1 MGKNKILFIG
11 AGNMGSAIIKG
22 LNKKADFG
30 YEIFFYEPEES
41 VRSEIAAKLNAKAVT
56 QIDEKIADFDTI
68 VFAVKPQVFRKFP
81 KDEKMA
87 QLSKFVTEKQ
97 LVLSIMAGIPIAT
110 ITDFL
115 LNAKKI
121 IRIMPNTPAL
131 VGEAMSVLAPSND
144 VATEDI
150 EFAKEIFESIGLV
163 EVLSESAL
171 DAVTGLSGSGPAF
184 VMMFVEALTQ
194 GGILCGL
201 TKKTAEKLAIQ
212 TVLGSTKMAVESG
225 LSVEELRHAVT
236 SPGGTTIAGVAA
248 LEENGFRNSVIK
260 AVRAACIRSE
270 ELGKSK

>member
-22 LNKKADFG
+22 LNKKADLG
-30 YEIFFYEPEES
+30 YEIFFYEPEVS
-41 VRSEIAAKLNAKAVT
+41 VRCEIAAKLNAVAVT

-68 VFAVKPQVFRKFP
+68 VFAVKPQVFRNFP

-87 QLSKFVTEKQ
+87 HLSKFVTEKQ

-150 EFAKEIFESIGLV
+150 EFAKEIFESIGQV
-163 EVLSESAL
+163 EVLSENTL

-184 VMMFVEALTQ
+184 VMMFIEALTQ

-212 TVLGSTKMAVESG
+212 TVLGSTKMASESG

>member
-68 VFAVKPQVFRKFP
+68 VFAVKPQVFRNFP

-212 TVLGSTKMAVESG
+212 TVLGSTKMASESG

>member
-1 MGKNKILFIG
+1 M
-11 AGNMGSAIIKG
+11 
-22 LNKKADFG
+22 
-30 YEIFFYEPEES
+30 
-41 VRSEIAAKLNAKAVT
+41 T

-68 VFAVKPQVFRKFP
+68 VFAVKPQVFRNFP

-87 QLSKFVTEKQ
+87 HLSKFVTEKQ

-144 VATEDI
+144 VVTEDI
-150 EFAKEIFESIGLV
+150 EFAKEIFESIGQV
-163 EVLSESAL
+163 EVLSENAL

-184 VMMFVEALTQ
+184 VMMFIEALTQ

-212 TVLGSTKMAVESG
+212 TVLGSTKMASESG

>member
-1 MGKNKILFIG
+1 M
-11 AGNMGSAIIKG
+11 
-22 LNKKADFG
+22 
-30 YEIFFYEPEES
+30 
-41 VRSEIAAKLNAKAVT
+41 RSEIAAKVNAKAVT
-56 QIDEKIADFDTI
+56 QIDQKIADFDTI
-68 VFAVKPQVFRKFP
+68 VFAVKPQVFRNFP

-87 QLSKFVTEKQ
+87 HLSKFVTEKQ

-163 EVLSESAL
+163 EVLSENAL

-212 TVLGSTKMAVESG
+212 TVLGSTKMASESG

>member
-11 AGNMGSAIIKG
+11 AGNMGGAIIKG
-22 LNKKADFG
+22 LNKKADSD

-41 VRSEIAAKLNAKAVT
+41 VRNEIAVKLNAIAVT

-68 VFAVKPQVFRKFP
+68 VFAVKPQVFRNFP
-81 KDEKMA
+81 KDEKMV

-131 VGEAMSVLAPSND
+131 VGEAMSVLAPSD
-144 VATEDI
+144 EVSTDDI
-150 EFAKEIFESIGLV
+150 EFAKEIFESIGQV
-163 EVLSESAL
+163 EVLSENAL

-184 VMMFVEALTQ
+184 VMMFIEALTQ

-212 TVLGSTKMAVESG
+212 TVLGSTKMASESG

>member
-22 LNKKADFG
+22 LNKKADSG

-144 VATEDI
+144 V
-150 EFAKEIFESIGLV
+150 
-163 EVLSESAL
+163 
-171 DAVTGLSGSGPAF
+171 
-184 VMMFVEALTQ
+184 
-194 GGILCGL
+194 
-201 TKKTAEKLAIQ
+201 
-212 TVLGSTKMAVESG
+212 
-225 LSVEELRHAVT
+225 
-236 SPGGTTIAGVAA
+236 
-248 LEENGFRNSVIK
+248 
-260 AVRAACIRSE
+260 
-270 ELGKSK
+270 

>member
-1 MGKNKILFIG
+1 
-11 AGNMGSAIIKG
+11 
-22 LNKKADFG
+22 
-30 YEIFFYEPEES
+30 
-41 VRSEIAAKLNAKAVT
+41 
-56 QIDEKIADFDTI
+56 
-68 VFAVKPQVFRKFP
+68 
-81 KDEKMA
+81 
-87 QLSKFVTEKQ
+87 
-97 LVLSIMAGIPIAT
+97 
-110 ITDFL
+110 
-115 LNAKKI
+115 
-121 IRIMPNTPAL
+121 
-131 VGEAMSVLAPSND
+131 MSVLAPSD
-144 VATEDI
+144 EVSTEDVGV
-150 EFAKEIFESIGLV
+150 AKEIFESIGLV

-184 VMMFVEALTQ
+184 VMMFIEALTQ

-201 TKKTAEKLAIQ
+201 TKKTAEKLAVQ

>member
-11 AGNMGSAIIKG
+11 AGNMGGAIIKG
-22 LNKKADFG
+22 LNKKADSD

-41 VRSEIAAKLNAKAVT
+41 VRNEIAVKLNAIAVT

-68 VFAVKPQVFRKFP
+68 VFAVKPQVFRNFP
-81 KDEKMA
+81 KDEKMV

-150 EFAKEIFESIGLV
+150 EFAKEIFESIGQV
-163 EVLSESAL
+163 EVLSENAL

-184 VMMFVEALTQ
+184 VMMFIEALTQ

-212 TVLGSTKMAVESG
+212 TVLGSTKMASESG

>member
-11 AGNMGSAIIKG
+11 AGNMGGAIIKG
-22 LNKKADFG
+22 LNKKADSD

-41 VRSEIAAKLNAKAVT
+41 VRNEIAVKLNAIAVT

-68 VFAVKPQVFRKFP
+68 VFAVKPQVFRNFP
-81 KDEKMA
+81 KDEKMV

-121 IRIMPNTPAL
+121 VRIMPNTPAL

-150 EFAKEIFESIGLV
+150 EFAKEIFESIGQV
-163 EVLSESAL
+163 EVLSENAL

-184 VMMFVEALTQ
+184 VMMFIEALTQ

-212 TVLGSTKMAVESG
+212 TVLGSTKMASESD

>member
-1 MGKNKILFIG
+1 MEKNKILFIG

-22 LNKKADFG
+22 LNKKANFG

-41 VRSEIAAKLNAKAVT
+41 VRNEIAVKLNAVAVT

-68 VFAVKPQVFRKFP
+68 VFAVKPQVFRNFP

-87 QLSKFVTEKQ
+87 LLSKFVTEKQ

-110 ITDFL
+110 IKDFL

-121 IRIMPNTPAL
+121 VRIMPNTPAL
-131 VGEAMSVLAPSND
+131 VGEAMSVLAPSSE
-144 VATEDI
+144 VSSEDI
-150 EFAKEIFESIGLV
+150 EFAKEIVESIGQV
-163 EVLSESAL
+163 EVLSENAL

-212 TVLGSTKMAVESG
+212 TVLGSTKMASESG

-248 LEENGFRNSVIK
+248 LEENSFRNSVIK

>member
-68 VFAVKPQVFRKFP
+68 VFAVKPQVFRNFP

-150 EFAKEIFESIGLV
+150 EFAKEIFESIGQV
-163 EVLSESAL
+163 EVLSENAL

-184 VMMFVEALTQ
+184 VMMFIEALTQ

-212 TVLGSTKMAVESG
+212 TVLGSTKMASESG

>member
-68 VFAVKPQVFRKFP
+68 VFAVKPQVFRNFP

-150 EFAKEIFESIGLV
+150 EFAKEIFESIGQI
-163 EVLSESAL
+163 EVLSENTL

-184 VMMFVEALTQ
+184 VMMFIEALTQ

>member
-1 MGKNKILFIG
+1 MEKNKILFIG

-22 LNKKADFG
+22 LNKKANSG

-41 VRSEIAAKLNAKAVT
+41 VRNEIAVKLNAVAVT

-68 VFAVKPQVFRKFP
+68 VFAVKPQVFRNFP

-87 QLSKFVTEKQ
+87 LLSKFVTEKQ

-110 ITDFL
+110 IKDFL

-121 IRIMPNTPAL
+121 VRIMPNTPAL
-131 VGEAMSVLAPSND
+131 VGEAMSVLAPSSE
-144 VATEDI
+144 VSSEDI
-150 EFAKEIFESIGLV
+150 EFAKEIFESIGQV
-163 EVLSESAL
+163 EVLSENAL

-212 TVLGSTKMAVESG
+212 TVLGSTKMASESG

-248 LEENGFRNSVIK
+248 LEENSFRNSVIK